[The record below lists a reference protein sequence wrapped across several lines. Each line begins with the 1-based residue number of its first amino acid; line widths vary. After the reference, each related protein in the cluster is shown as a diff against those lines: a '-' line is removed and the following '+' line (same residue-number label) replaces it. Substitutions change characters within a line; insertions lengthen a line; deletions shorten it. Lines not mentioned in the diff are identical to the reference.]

1 MVHNDLVSVVIPSYN
16 RFEFLKNAIESVQSQ
31 TYKDYEIIVVNDG
44 STQEEYYSHKFPEEV
59 KIINLETN
67 QKNILG
73 YVSNEYIRNFGIR
86 AAQGKYLA
94 FLDDD
99 DVWMPEKLEI
109 QLKDMRENNSKFS
122 STEGFYG
129 EGRYNKDADYQLY
142 NDEKYYSVIKKKYL
156 LSLLKPDEL

>member
-1 MVHNDLVSVVIPSYN
+1 M
-16 RFEFLKNAIESVQSQ
+16 
-31 TYKDYEIIVVNDG
+31 
-44 STQEEYYSHKFPEEV
+44 
-59 KIINLETN
+59 ETN
-67 QKNILG
+67 QQNILG
-73 YVSNEYIRNFGIR
+73 YVSNEYIRNFGIK

-142 NDEKYYSVIKKKYL
+142 NDEKYYSVIKKYSGTKFYSFLDKLKGKKIYL
-156 LSLLKPDEL
+156 PRNLDP